1 MDRVYHVLM
10 LNINFDDWYVNSVSF
25 GQKMIRR
32 IIVFSVGSRDHH
44 QILLVVIFLV
54 VLTAVLLLIRL
65 IKKKMPAKVLMCPCY
80 ADLFESN
87 EENKY
92 IKKLCIFIVNVKMN
106 MDILSILVKVNYSC
120 IRL

>member
-1 MDRVYHVLM
+1 MIGTLLVLG
-10 LNINFDDWYVNSVSF
+10 F

-32 IIVFSVGSRDHH
+32 VIVFSVGSRKHH
-44 QILLVVIFLV
+44 QILLVVVFLV
-54 VLTAVLLLIRL
+54 VLTAVLLLIRF

-80 ADLFESN
+80 AELFESN

-106 MDILSILVKVNYSC
+106 MDILSIRVKVIYLC
-120 IRL
+120 IRVYME